1 MTGYSKS
8 AIYRS
13 HSSNNYSGGYS
24 LLEQIDDKSPTFRG
38 LPPPSS
44 LSTLSSGGR
53 IDQSLAL
60 CLLLLMGI
68 LVCVAAKARPASSN
82 PADWRCLFWWLEEGR
97 ILDWFPN
104 PKRTQL
110 CYNPRGLGQ
119 FGNTGIAVSY
129 EAFLN
134 LAGVLLLAKE
144 ELLECSL
151 AGAKGIAQLLA
162 IVPDG
167 QH

>member
-1 MTGYSKS
+1 MSETRMFPGVTRSRPVLGPHFIGLGLATWMTGYSKS

-44 LSTLSSGGR
+44 LFTLSSGGR

-110 CYNPRGLGQ
+110 CYNPRGLD
-119 FGNTGIAVSY
+119 
-129 EAFLN
+129 N
-134 LAGVLLLAKE
+134 LE
-144 ELLECSL
+144 TPELLFL
-151 AGAKGIAQLLA
+151 MRRF
-162 IVPDG
+162 
-167 QH
+167 